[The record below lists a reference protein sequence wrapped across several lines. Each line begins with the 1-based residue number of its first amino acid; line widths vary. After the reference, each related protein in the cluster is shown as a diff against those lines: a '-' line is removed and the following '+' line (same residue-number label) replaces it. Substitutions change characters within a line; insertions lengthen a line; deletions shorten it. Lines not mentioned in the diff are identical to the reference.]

1 MDKRVF
7 CCWAAISAAGAA
19 SIAIASQA
27 FAQASAQRPA
37 DVGRMEQIARSY
49 SDSKQFMGSVLVAR
63 AGRVLLD
70 KGYGYA
76 NLEWSIPNDPDTI
89 FRLGS
94 VTKQFTAASIL
105 LLEERGKLKTSDPV
119 SAYLPDAPA
128 AWAKITI
135 FNLLTHTSGIPNY
148 TEFPDLPTFQVLP
161 TTPTQLVQRFQ
172 PKPLDFQPG
181 EKWAYSNSNYA
192 LLGLI
197 IEKVSGQTYQ
207 AFLQQNIF
215 APLKMSH
222 SGYDSNTAIIP
233 HRASGYT
240 PGPDGPQNAGY
251 TDMTVPYA
259 AGALYSTTRDL
270 RLWEDALFGG
280 KLLSAS
286 SLKKMTTPFL
296 NSYAFGLAV
305 GQAGGHPVISH
316 GGGINGF
323 NTYLAYYPDEKMTV
337 VVLGN
342 LNGGAP
348 EKIAG
353 QLAAVAHGEPVVLPT
368 ERHEIAV
375 DPHTLAS
382 YVGSYELAPGFV
394 LVVTLENG
402 QLMTQATGQPKFP
415 IFAESS
421 TRFFPKVVDAEIEF
435 TKDKSGTVTGLILH
449 QGGRDIP
456 GPRKP

>member
-1 MDKRVF
+1 MENRIF

-19 SIAIASQA
+19 SIAIASPA
-27 FAQASAQRPA
+27 LAQAGAQRPT
-37 DVGRMEQIARSY
+37 DVGRMEQVARFY
-49 SDSKQFMGSVLVAR
+49 SDSKQFMGSVLVAT

-76 NLEWSIPNDPDTI
+76 NLEWNIPNDPDTI

-94 VTKQFTAASIL
+94 VTKQFTAESIL

-119 SAYLPDAPA
+119 SSYLPDAPA

-135 FNLLTHTSGIPNY
+135 FNLLTHTSGISNF
-148 TEFPDLPTFQVLP
+148 TEFPDYVATEAFA
-161 TTPTQLVQRFQ
+161 TTPAQLVGRFEN
-172 PKPLDFQPG
+172 KPLDFQPG
-181 EKWAYSNSNYA
+181 EKWSYSNSNYA
-192 LLGLI
+192 LLGLL
-197 IEKVSGQTYQ
+197 IEKVSGQSYKD
-207 AFLQQNIF
+207 FLQQNIF
-215 APLKMSH
+215 TPLKMTH
-222 SGYDSNTAIIP
+222 SGYDSHAAIIP
-233 HRASGYT
+233 HRASGYA
-240 PGPDGPQNAGY
+240 PGPNGPQNAGY
-251 TDMTVPYA
+251 VDMTVPYA

-280 KLLSAS
+280 KLLSAA

-296 NSYAFGLAV
+296 NGYAMGLGV
-305 GQAGGHPVISH
+305 GQFGGHTVISH
-316 GGGINGF
+316 NGGIEGF

-348 EKIAG
+348 GQIGG
-353 QLAAVAHGEPVVLPT
+353 QLAAVAHGEKVVLPD
-368 ERHEIAV
+368 ERHEIAL
-375 DPHTLAS
+375 DPKILAS
-382 YVGSYELAPGFV
+382 YVGTYELAPGFV
-394 LVVTLENG
+394 LAVTLEDG
-402 QLMTQATGQPKFP
+402 HLMTQATGQSKIP

-435 TKDKSGTVTGLILH
+435 TKDKSGAVTGLILH
-449 QGGRDIP
+449 QGGRDMP